1 MEIFQLSH
9 WSLTSHG
16 TFVVKCQFSA
26 LELCKQDQPHQRSIT
41 HQAPDRTQRQSGP
54 AELSQ

>member
-41 HQAPDRTQRQSGP
+41 HQHQTGHNASLGQQS
-54 AELSQ
+54 